1 MLNFDGTNYTIE
13 IQLGRY
19 SESLELLASLDILE
33 ANYAAAA
40 DDAARIVI
48 QKQMLDVYKQLMQIF
63 LLERS

>member
-1 MLNFDGTNYTIE
+1 VLNFTGTHYTIE

-19 SESLELLASLDILE
+19 SESLELLANLEILE

-48 QKQMLDVYKQLMQIF
+48 QKQMLDVYRQLMQIF

>member
-1 MLNFDGTNYTIE
+1 MLNFDGTHYTIE

-48 QKQMLDVYKQLMQIF
+48 QKQMLDVYKQLVQIF
-63 LLERS
+63 LLERN

>member
-1 MLNFDGTNYTIE
+1 MLNFTGTHYTIE

>member
-1 MLNFDGTNYTIE
+1 MLNFDGTHYTIE